1 MRAAVL
7 RGVLDVAVEDVPV
20 PECVSDSVLIRVK
33 ACGVCPVD
41 VRVYTGEN
49 VWVSLPSVGVS
60 GHEVA
65 GVVEK
70 VGENVSALK
79 PGDRVA
85 GTLSKPCGTCRYCLR
100 GYENLC
106 INPHKPKVFGFA
118 EYVVA
123 YPGYV
128 QRFRDMVD
136 FEEAVFTEPL
146 AACINCVERSGL
158 HPGDWAL
165 VVGVGQIGLMQV
177 QLLKLMGAMVI
188 AVDFSEER
196 LRLAEMLGAD
206 VVVDAADSNV
216 VEKVRSLA
224 GGEGVD
230 FATVTVGEGKA
241 VETGFRSL
249 AKRGVLNIFASL
261 HGEGMVDV
269 NLNKLHFGELTLTGT
284 YSGTR
289 RHIYRALQLIEKGMV
304 KVKPLITHR
313 LPLEK
318 LVDGFEIHRERKG
331 VKIVVFP

>member
-7 RGVLDVAVEDVPV
+7 RGVFDVAVEDVPV
-20 PECVSDSVLIRVK
+20 PECVSDSVLVRVK

-85 GTLSKPCGTCRYCLR
+85 GTLSKPCGTCRYCVK

-106 INPHKPKVFGFA
+106 TNPLKPKVFGFA

-123 YPGYV
+123 YPGHV
-128 QRFRDMVD
+128 QRFRETID

-158 HPGDWAL
+158 HTGDWAL

-177 QLLKLMGAMVI
+177 QLLKLMGAMVV
-188 AVDFSEER
+188 AVDYSEER

-206 VVVDAADSNV
+206 VVVDAADKSV

-230 FATVTVGEGKA
+230 FVSLTVGEGKA
-241 VETGFRSL
+241 VETGFRCL

-261 HGEGMVDV
+261 HGDGVVGV
-269 NLNKLHFGELTLTGT
+269 NLNKLHFGEYTLTGT
-284 YSGTR
+284 YASTR
-289 RHIYRALQLIEKGMV
+289 GHINRAVQLIEKGLV
-304 KVKPLITHR
+304 KVRPLITHR

-318 LVDGFEIHRERKG
+318 LVEGFEIHRERKG
-331 VKIVVFP
+331 VKVVVFP